1 MSRKSMEFFAKTREH
16 AEKYVEKIKHDYE
29 MDTGRHAQGN
39 LRLAGTQRKHDS
51 GWKTWKW

>member
-29 MDTGRHAQGN
+29 MDTGRHA
-39 LRLAGTQRKHDS
+39 
-51 GWKTWKW
+51 